1 MFVLKRDCSDGSDEI
16 GDECK
21 NVNIC
26 GDGKF
31 KCNNGRCISSSL
43 KCNGIN
49 DCGDE
54 TDERHCL
61 NEKFGHNC
69 TKDEYLCF
77 NTDICL
83 PKKVR

>member
-1 MFVLKRDCSDGSDEI
+1 MFILKRDCSDGSDELE
-16 GDECK
+16 EC
-21 NVNIC
+21 VNIC
-26 GDGKF
+26 DDGKL

-43 KCNGIN
+43 KCNGID

-61 NEKFGHNC
+61 NEKSVNC
-69 TKDEYLCF
+69 TEDKYLCF

-83 PKKVR
+83 PKTVR

>member
-1 MFVLKRDCSDGSDEI
+1 MFIFKRDCSDGSDEV
-16 GDECK
+16 GEC
-21 NVNIC
+21 NINIC
-26 GDGKF
+26 GDGKL

-54 TDERHCL
+54 TDEKYCL
-61 NEKFGHNC
+61 NEKSINC
-69 TKDEYLCF
+69 TDDNYLCF

>member
-61 NEKFGHNC
+61 NEKSGHNC